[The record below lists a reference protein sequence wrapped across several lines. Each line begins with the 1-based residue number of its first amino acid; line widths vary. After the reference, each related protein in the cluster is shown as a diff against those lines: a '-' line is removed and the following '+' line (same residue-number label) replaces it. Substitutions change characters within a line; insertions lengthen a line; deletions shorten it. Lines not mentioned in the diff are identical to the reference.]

1 MFSPREQLSVWKQQ
15 WLEEWQPRYHGLEPR
30 EQWVL
35 KFAAVVIPLI
45 VLIFG
50 IILPLKHQHTAL
62 LKSVTIST
70 QQAQEAEALAQQ
82 LQQQTTP
89 ASTPQAQGS
98 LLSRVDQL
106 VTAQGVRSF
115 VTQMRPQSAM
125 DGKQRLRLLLKDIP
139 YQKVASLL
147 LASDK
152 VGLQTEQLKVQKTAT
167 EGYVQVQLL
176 LALT

>member
-1 MFSPREQLSVWKQQ
+1 MFSPREQLGLWKQQ
-15 WLEEWQPRYHGLEPR
+15 LIDEWEPRYRDLQPR

-35 KFAAVVIPLI
+35 KFAAVVVPLI
-45 VLIFG
+45 VLVFG
-50 IILPLKHQHTAL
+50 IILPLQHQHTAL
-62 LKSVTIST
+62 LKSVAYSM

-82 LQQQTTP
+82 LQQQP
-89 ASTPQAQGS
+89 AQTAEPQQQGS

-106 VTAQGVRSF
+106 VTGQGVRAF

-139 YQKVASLL
+139 YQQVASLL
-147 LASDK
+147 LASDEA
-152 VGLQTEQLKVQKTAT
+152 GLQAEQMKVQNSAS

-176 LALT
+176 LALK